1 MDAELLSSFV
11 VSFTRNRGA
20 VLGVAS
26 FGWYGVF
33 RGRGPVVALIVG
45 PCERDLAAVFGR
57 PAVVGR
63 DRYYCDCNC
72 NSSNAGNRWYS
83 VIPCRNTRPNEG

>member
-1 MDAELLSSFV
+1 MDAELLSSSV

-63 DRYYCDCNC
+63 DR
-72 NSSNAGNRWYS
+72 SRAVRTTPL
-83 VIPCRNTRPNEG
+83 I